1 MQSKAESYHVIL
13 TSKKEVKMEI
23 TKTKPI
29 RLRFRFTV
37 DNVYNIV
44 AIIGNDGINVSQGD
58 LDALHLDDE
67 QRAELVKLLR
77 NEITSIYKSFSK

>member
-1 MQSKAESYHVIL
+1 
-13 TSKKEVKMEI
+13 MEI

-37 DNVYNIV
+37 DNVYQVV
-44 AIIGNDGINVSQGD
+44 AIMGNDGINVSQGD

-67 QRAELVKLLR
+67 KRAELVKLLR
-77 NEITSIYKSFSK
+77 NEIQKIYKSFNHAKE

>member
-1 MQSKAESYHVIL
+1 MK
-13 TSKKEVKMEI
+13 I
-23 TKTKPI
+23 TKIKPI

-44 AIIGNDGINVSQGD
+44 AIIGNDGVNVSQGD

-67 QRAELVKLLR
+67 RRAELVKLLR
-77 NEITSIYKSFSK
+77 NEIQKIYKSFNHAKE